1 MKKKQEI
8 STAEASTGLSPVDV
22 FEALKKEGPGLILD
36 SARNGNRSYVCIEPI
51 LEFRSKGRK
60 IEINEDGRQRALDG
74 NPFEELEK
82 LFAGQKHPL
91 GAFGYFGYEMGR
103 FIEKLPAKA
112 KSEINVPESYFI
124 FPKKVIE
131 FDHGKGTQKIME
143 INGDA
148 QETKKEIGKIKP
160 GKEEKLGKRGRIELE
175 KDFTKE
181 RYMAAVQRAK
191 DYIFAGDA
199 FQIVLTQ
206 HAKAKTTQ
214 DPIRIYRI
222 LRKINPSPFA
232 AYLDA
237 GDFQLVSCSP
247 ERLVLVKGRLV
258 ETMPI
263 AGTYPK
269 EKELNKELLKDVKER
284 AEHVMLVDLERNDLG
299 RVCTPG
305 TVEVD
310 DMMRVEEYSHVIHIV
325 STIKGQLLPGKNS
338 FDALKACFP
347 GGTITGCPK
356 VRAMEIIDELEPI
369 ERGPYTGSLGYFKPN
384 GDADFNIMIRT
395 MVIKDRVAH
404 IQSGG
409 GIVADSVPEKEYE
422 ETLHKAQALIE
433 ALETAEAEDDN
444 SN

>member
-1 MKKKQEI
+1 MKKRQEI
-8 STAEASTGLSPVDV
+8 STAEISTGLTPVDV
-22 FEALKKEGPGLILD
+22 FEALKKEGLGLILD
-36 SARNGNRSYVCIEPI
+36 SARNGNKSYVCLEPI

-60 IEINEDGRQRALDG
+60 IEIREGGKKRALNG

-82 LFAGQKHPL
+82 LLAGQKHPL
-91 GAFGYFGYEMGR
+91 GAFGYFSYEMGR
-103 FIEKLPAKA
+103 FIEKLPSKTRN
-112 KSEINVPESYFI
+112 EIDVPESYFI
-124 FPKKVIE
+124 LPKRVIE
-131 FDHGKGTQKIME
+131 LDHSKGMCRIE
-143 INGDA
+143 ELDGDA
-148 QETKKEIGKIKP
+148 QGTAREIGKIKP
-160 GKEEKLGKRGRIELE
+160 GKEEALVKRKSIELE

-181 RYMAAVQRAK
+181 KYMAAVQKAK
-191 DYIFAGDA
+191 DYIYAGDA

-206 HAKAKTTQ
+206 HFKAKTTEE
-214 DPIRIYRI
+214 PIRIYKA

-247 ERLVLVKGRLV
+247 ERLVLVKGRMV
-258 ETMPI
+258 ETRPI

-269 EKELNKELLKDVKER
+269 GKEMNKELLKDVKER

-310 DMMRVEEYSHVIHIV
+310 DMMRVEEYSHVMHIV
-325 STIKGQLLPGKNS
+325 STIKGELLQGKNA

-395 MVIKDRVAH
+395 MVVKNGTAH
-404 IQSGG
+404 IQCGG
-409 GIVADSVPEKEYE
+409 GIVADSAPEKEYA
-422 ETLHKAQALIE
+422 ETLHKARALIE
-433 ALETAEAEDDN
+433 ALETAEAEK
-444 SN
+444 